1 MTHFTCCTILCAM
14 ERIPSVIYVI
24 AHFHGISGKMTIDRT
39 GSGHVAMDL
48 GRFSNK
54 GKIVRVTQVR
64 TPNVRQL
71 DERPKQEKENGLPL
85 KK

>member
-1 MTHFTCCTILCAM
+1 M
-14 ERIPSVIYVI
+14 ERILSVIRNR
-24 AHFHGISGKMTIDRT
+24 AFHGISGKMTIDTT

-48 GRFSNK
+48 GRFSTK
-54 GKIVRVTQVR
+54 GKIVGVTQVR

-71 DERPKQEKENGLPL
+71 KERPKQEKENGLPQ